1 MRVIVIG
8 AGLGG
13 LCLAQGLRRAGV
25 DVVVYERDPGVTAR
39 FQGFR
44 IGLAE
49 QGLAALRGCLPGEL
63 HPLVEATLGDL
74 TGPAR
79 AVDPWLR
86 PLSEQPTAGVTAA
99 DRHVLRHILLAG
111 LGDAL
116 RFGKELTA
124 YHVRSDGRVDARFAD
139 GTGDTADL
147 LVGADGINSA
157 VRARLAP
164 SVRPEDTGVRFV
176 IGRTPLTD
184 RFAGLVPGFGTR
196 VVAQDVSMLL
206 GLMRFRRSPGEA
218 AAELAPGLSLP
229 ATADYLRW
237 AMLLPPGHAPEPAP
251 GRDGAQQTVLA
262 RTEGWHPEL
271 RAVVE
276 AADPDNST
284 LLSIRV
290 VRPGPRWPLGPVTL
304 LGDAIHATSPSGG
317 NGANTALRDA
327 DLLRSLLL
335 DAHAGR
341 RTLPD
346 AVDAYERRMLRYG
359 AEAVEHSLAA
369 LVPFLPP
376 ADGTASGGAQT
387 AVAAAKGV
395 SHPQPPSQ
403 P

>member
-13 LCLAQGLRRAGV
+13 LCLAQGLRQAGI
-25 DVVVYERDPGVTAR
+25 DVAVHERDPGVTAR

-49 QGLAALRGCLPGEL
+49 PGLAALRGCLPGDL

-79 AVDPWLR
+79 TVDPLLR
-86 PLSEQPTAGVTAA
+86 PLGEHPGKRATAA

-111 LGDAL
+111 LDDAL
-116 RFGKELTA
+116 RFGKELTD
-124 YHVRSDGRVDARFAD
+124 YHVRSDGRVEARFAD
-139 GTGDTADL
+139 GTTDTADL

-164 SVRPEDTGVRFV
+164 AVRPDDTGVRFV

-184 RFAGLVPGFGTR
+184 RFAALVPGFGTR

-206 GLMRFRRSPGEA
+206 GLMRFRRPPHEA
-218 AAELAPGLSLP
+218 AAELAPGLPLP

-237 AMLLPPGHAPEPAP
+237 AMLLPPGQAPGAAL
-251 GRDGAQQTVLA
+251 GRDGAQQAVLA
-262 RTEGWHPEL
+262 RTEGWHPEV

-276 AADPDNST
+276 AADPDNSV
-284 LLSIRV
+284 LLPIRV

-304 LGDAIHATSPSGG
+304 LGDAVHATSPSGG

-369 LVPFLPP
+369 MVPFLQP
-376 ADGTASGGAQT
+376 ADGTATGGVPHAS
-387 AVAAAKGV
+387 A
-395 SHPQPPSQ
+395 PSQ

>member
-25 DVVVYERDPGVTAR
+25 DVTVHEKDPGVTAR

-49 QGLAALRGCLPGEL
+49 QGRAALRGCLPEDL
-63 HPLVEATLGDL
+63 YSLVEATLGDM

-86 PLSEQPTAGVTAA
+86 PLGEYPMEGATAA

-111 LGDAL
+111 LDGAL
-116 RFGKELTA
+116 CFGKELTD
-124 YHVRSDGRVDARFAD
+124 YHVRSDGRVEARFTD
-139 GTGDTADL
+139 GTTDTADL

-164 SVRPEDTGVRFV
+164 DVRPHDTGVRFV

-196 VVAQDVSMLL
+196 VVDRDVSMLL
-206 GLMRFRRSPGEA
+206 GLMRFRRPPRGA
-218 AAELAPGLSLP
+218 AAELAPGLALP
-229 ATADYLRW
+229 GTADYLRW
-237 AMLLPPGHAPEPAP
+237 AMLLPPGQAPEP

-262 RTEGWHPEL
+262 RTEGWHPEV

-290 VRPGPRWPLGPVTL
+290 VRPGPRWLLGPVTL

-327 DLLRSLLL
+327 DLLRSLLV

-369 LVPFLPP
+369 LGPFLPGP
-376 ADGTASGGAQT
+376 FLPISDSLA
-387 AVAAAKGV
+387 
-395 SHPQPPSQ
+395 PSQ

>member
-25 DVVVYERDPGVTAR
+25 DVTVHEKDQGITAR

-49 QGLAALRGCLPGEL
+49 RGRAALRGCLPENL
-63 HPLVEATLGDL
+63 YSLAEATLGDM

-86 PLSEQPTAGVTAA
+86 PLHEQPTEGATAA

-111 LGDAL
+111 LDDAL
-116 RFGKELTA
+116 RFSQELTG
-124 YHVRSDGRVDARFAD
+124 YHVRSDGRVEARFAD
-139 GTGDTADL
+139 GTATTADL
-147 LVGADGINSA
+147 LVGADGVNSA

-164 SVRPEDTGVRFV
+164 AVRPHDTGVRFV

-206 GLMRFRRSPGEA
+206 GLMRFRRPPREA

-229 ATADYLRW
+229 GTADYLRW
-237 AMLLPPGHAPEPAP
+237 AMLLPPGQAPEP
-251 GRDGAQQTVLA
+251 GREAAQQTVLA
-262 RTEGWHPEL
+262 RTEGWHPEV
-271 RAVVE
+271 RAVIE

-290 VRPGPRWPLGPVTL
+290 VRPGQRWPLGPVTL

-327 DLLRSLLL
+327 DLLRSLLV

-369 LVPFLPP
+369 LGPFLPVP
-376 ADGTASGGAQT
+376 APLAPAQ
-387 AVAAAKGV
+387 
-395 SHPQPPSQ
+395 P
-403 P
+403 

>member
-25 DVVVYERDPGVTAR
+25 DVTVHEKDPGVTAR

-49 QGLAALRGCLPGEL
+49 QGRAALRGCLPEDL
-63 HPLVEATLGDL
+63 YSLVEATLGDM

-86 PLSEQPTAGVTAA
+86 PLGEYPMEGATAA

-111 LGDAL
+111 LDGAL
-116 RFGKELTA
+116 CFGKELTD
-124 YHVRSDGRVDARFAD
+124 YHVRSDGRVEARFTD
-139 GTGDTADL
+139 GTTDTADL

-164 SVRPEDTGVRFV
+164 DVRPHDTGVRFV

-196 VVAQDVSMLL
+196 VVDRDVSMLL
-206 GLMRFRRSPGEA
+206 GLMRFRRPPRGA
-218 AAELAPGLSLP
+218 AAELAPGLALP
-229 ATADYLRW
+229 GTADYLRW
-237 AMLLPPGHAPEPAP
+237 AMLLPPGQAPEP

-262 RTEGWHPEL
+262 RTEGWHPEV

-290 VRPGPRWPLGPVTL
+290 VRPGPRWLLGPVTL

-327 DLLRSLLL
+327 DLLRSLLV

-369 LVPFLPP
+369 LGPFLPGP
-376 ADGTASGGAQT
+376 SVPGPFLPISDSLA
-387 AVAAAKGV
+387 
-395 SHPQPPSQ
+395 PSQ

>member
-13 LCLAQGLRRAGV
+13 LCLAQGLRRAGI
-25 DVVVYERDPGVTAR
+25 DVAVYERDAGVTAR

-49 QGLAALRGCLPGEL
+49 QGLAALRGCLPEEL

-86 PLSEQPTAGVTAA
+86 PLSEHPMAGVIAA

-111 LGDAL
+111 LDDDAL
-116 RFGKELTA
+116 RFGKELTT
-124 YHVRSDGRVDARFAD
+124 YHVRSDGRVEARFAD
-139 GTGDTADL
+139 GTSDTADL

-164 SVRPEDTGVRFV
+164 AVRPHDTGVRFV

-206 GLMRFRRSPGEA
+206 GLMRFRRSPREA
-218 AAELAPGLSLP
+218 AAELVPGLSLP
-229 ATADYLRW
+229 GTADYLRW
-237 AMLLPPGHAPEPAP
+237 AMLLPPGRTPEPAP

-327 DLLRSLLL
+327 DLLRTLLL

-376 ADGTASGGAQT
+376 TDRTAAV
-387 AVAAAKGV
+387 VAAAGGV
-395 SHPQPPSQ
+395 RHTSPQSQ